1 MKKIFLTLLT
11 LILILS
17 FSITVFA
24 LNVEEDN
31 GKNETDA
38 ITDSNQYNMVGQ
50 NNTRIRRVYDQKNG
64 EK

>member
-1 MKKIFLTLLT
+1 MKKLISILLT

-24 LNVEEDN
+24 DVEEDN

-50 NNTRIRRVYDQKNG
+50 NNTRIRWNYDQ
-64 EK
+64 

>member
-1 MKKIFLTLLT
+1 MKKILLTLLT

-24 LNVEEDN
+24 VNTEEDN

-38 ITDSNQYNMVGQ
+38 VTNSNQYNMVGQ
-50 NNTRIRRVYDQKNG
+50 NNTRIRWVYDQ
-64 EK
+64 